1 MTVYVDNWQ
10 QQARVGRLNA
20 QWSHLT
26 AGPFDD
32 LAELHAFAR
41 RIGLQKRWFQDKP
54 WPRQHYDV
62 TEPKRQRAIAA
73 GAVAITWREGGEQRR
88 AAAAAHRAIRAT
100 AQAEP
105 PGWVAPFGEPV
116 AYLHRVDPAAGP
128 SLGTSDPAHGSTVCG
143 RPLLAIEAWIPA
155 DRHEGDSLCAA
166 CCFPDAVAAAERR
179 RAAEIGGPEPEGVL
193 F

>member
-1 MTVYVDNWQ
+1 MTIYVDDWQ

-20 QWSHLT
+20 KWSHLT

-62 TEPKRQRAIAA
+62 TEPKRQAAIQA
-73 GAVAITWREGGEQRR
+73 GAVAITWREAGRQMRD
-88 AAAAAHRAIRAT
+88 ATAAHRAIRA
-100 AQAEP
+100 AAESDP
-105 PGWVAPFGEPV
+105 PGWVAPFGAPV
-116 AYLHRVDPAAGP
+116 TYLHRVDAAVAP
-128 SLGTSDPAHGSTVCG
+128 SLGSGESAHGSTVCG
-143 RPLLAIEAWIPA
+143 RPLLVSEVWIPA
-155 DRHEGDSLCAA
+155 ERREGDNPCAA
-166 CCFPDAVAAAERR
+166 CCFPDAVAAAGRR
-179 RAAEIGGPEPEGVL
+179 RAAEAQAGPEGVL